1 VDSGCL
7 DERLREYLFEIYDT
21 AIHPSLGQSPRG
33 AFAAGVETGG
43 LRVQRIIT
51 YDDDFLVATLPS
63 TPRGAAKVAPGRGVK
78 INQIFYWSDRF
89 RNPGVEGMRVPVR
102 YDPFDAGVAYAFVE
116 RQWVRCCWEHHTVFK
131 GKSQKEIYLA
141 SNELRRRRK
150 VCAQGQAATSIIAD
164 WLEKDPQVTAA
175 VIHQRTTN

>member
-1 VDSGCL
+1 
-7 DERLREYLFEIYDT
+7 
-21 AIHPSLGQSPRG
+21 
-33 AFAAGVETGG
+33 
-43 LRVQRIIT
+43 
-51 YDDDFLVATLPS
+51 
-63 TPRGAAKVAPGRGVK
+63 
-78 INQIFYWSDRF
+78 
-89 RNPGVEGMRVPVR
+89 MRVPVR